1 MSWLAMMLFDI
12 GYKNIICINNIQTDL
27 TNRLVDH
34 GLKVIIW
41 HGNYTVDIKDFVIY
55 SDIQAIIDGPEITQ
69 SRIHQQSPTKKHF
82 HICMTYNQFIAEISK
97 RFNTVS
103 ISGSNGKTSTTAMA
117 IWSLSNLVPDQF
129 GLGIVWWLMP
139 NFDHQ
144 WYAISD
150 DTQIQSDILH
160 LFEHIFNQKH
170 QLDYSLLKKYLFIIE
185 ACEHREHFLL
195 YDTDYTLI
203 TNVQRDHTDYYHTR
217 ELYKEAFVH
226 MIQKT
231 RKQVFLT
238 SSAYDTLSEYNI
250 SNILLS
256 DNFSFDTKYLIG
268 SYSYSNSSLIQKLLL
283 NLWYNDNALL
293 QDIFSEFQGVGRR
306 MEYIWQFNNKSV
318 YTDYSHH
325 APAIAG
331 NMQAL
336 KQQFPDKKICII
348 FQPHQAQR
356 VLVGRDDFK
365 ESLQNADT
373 ILIYKLYTA
382 REDFAILQQEF
393 PRLQSVQSFDELGE
407 QFAQELDGE
416 YIINTDDLKISL
428 SLLSDDYIIVI
439 FSAGDLDEKIRK
451 LIE

>member
-12 GYKNIICINNIQTDL
+12 GYKNIVCINNVQTDL
-27 TNRLVDH
+27 TDRLVRH

-41 HGNYTVDIKDFVIY
+41 HGNYTVDIKDFVVY

-82 HICMTYNQFIAEISK
+82 HICMTYSQFVAEISK
-97 RFNTVS
+97 RFDTVS
-103 ISGSNGKTSTTAMA
+103 ITGSNGKTSTTAMA
-117 IWSLSNLVPDQF
+117 IWSFYNFLPEQF
-129 GLGIVWWLMP
+129 ALGIVWWLMP

-144 WYAISD
+144 WYAISS
-150 DTQIQSDILH
+150 DTQIQSDIHH

-170 QLDYSLLKKYLFIIE
+170 QLDYSLLKKYIFVIE

-203 TNVQRDHTDYYHTR
+203 TNIQRDHTDYYHTR
-217 ELYKEAFVH
+217 ESYKDAFVH

-238 SSAYDTLSEYNI
+238 PSALDTLDWYQLPEVVV
-250 SNILLS
+250 S
-256 DNFSFDTKYLIG
+256 DTFSFDTKYLIW
-268 SYSYSNSSLIQKLLL
+268 SYSYSNSSLLQKLLYT
-283 NLWYNDNALL
+283 LWCDDDSRL
-293 QDIFSEFQGVGRR
+293 QDILSTFQWVGRR
-306 MEYIWQFNNKSV
+306 MEYLGLLYDKPI

-336 KQQFPDKKICII
+336 KTQFPDKKICAI

-356 VLVGRDDFK
+356 VLVWRDEFTQ
-365 ESLQNADT
+365 SLVQADT
-373 ILIYKLYTA
+373 TIIYKLYTA
-382 REDFAILQQEF
+382 REDFASLQQEF
-393 PRLQSVQSFDELGE
+393 PRLQSVQSFDELGA
-407 QFAQELDGE
+407 QFAQELHATYSIQIDEIQQKLQQLSDE
-416 YIINTDDLKISL
+416 YIIVVFT
-428 SLLSDDYIIVI
+428 
-439 FSAGDLDEKIRK
+439 AGDLDEKMRHIVK
-451 LIE
+451 